1 MNDLRYALRMFWKSP
16 AFTIIAVATLALGI
30 GANTAIFSVVNA
42 LLLRQLHYKNLNELV
57 WVQATRQGVSR
68 AFYSV
73 LNFSD
78 TRSQSQTLDHWI
90 AFSTWGVNLRGSGE
104 TERLQGIR
112 ISAEACQ
119 NLGIKAVAGRT
130 LSPDDEKPDGA
141 PVVMLGYGLW
151 QRRFGGDPG
160 VIGSTQAIN
169 GDTYTV
175 VGVLPRDFVIPNAEI
190 EIVAPLRLESDPRR
204 TNRGTNFL
212 RLMARLKP
220 GFTPVQAQLE
230 LGAITDRLRQQFPED
245 NGNLTTPRV
254 LPLQDE
260 VVGGYRQSV
269 LVLLGAVGVVLLIAC
284 SNLANLQLAR
294 AAARQKEMAIRTA
307 LGATSWRLLRQL
319 LAEGMILA
327 LAGGALG
334 LILAT
339 WGKDLLVFLSP
350 GDFPLAETIAI
361 DGRVLLFS
369 AGVSLFAGLV
379 LSLAP
384 ALRAAKSDLN
394 AGLKAGGR
402 IDSGDTIRNRARNLF
417 IVAEIALSLVLLV
430 CASLLI
436 KSFGRLQSVNPGF
449 ALEQTLAVRLS
460 LPPAKYSS
468 GPAVKIF
475 YDKLAAR
482 LRTLP
487 GVESCGAAS
496 ALPMSGLNARTE
508 FLISGQPPAKP
519 SDVPGA
525 QHRWV
530 TPGYFRALDIPLIRG
545 REFAE
550 ADNERSA
557 GVVVIDR
564 ALARRFFPD
573 RDPIGAHI
581 LITLGDSSAPPE
593 YEIVGVVENVKHVA
607 LTEDPA
613 PTFYGPIPQIPKGV
627 AGFLATN
634 FSLVVRGALDP
645 DALAGMVRHELRAL
659 DSDVA
664 VSSVKPMRNV
674 LAASIAPRKFNLVL
688 LVAFAAT
695 ALLLAAGGLY
705 GVIAYLVTQRTREIG
720 VRFALGARR
729 SDIFSLIL
737 GHGFRLVLAGVV
749 LGLAGAIAA
758 TRLIS
763 GLLYNTSALDPLI
776 FASVAALLTLV
787 ALIASCLPARRAC
800 RVNPIVALRSE

>member
-1 MNDLRYALRMFWKSP
+1 MNDLRFAFRQLRKSP
-16 AFTIIAVATLALGI
+16 GFTFIAVLTLALGI

-42 LLLRQLHYKNLNELV
+42 LLLRQLHYKNPSELV
-57 WVQATRQGVSR
+57 WIQATRQGVNR

-78 TRSQSQTLDHWI
+78 MRNQSETLDHWI
-90 AFSTWGVNLRGSGE
+90 AFSTWGVNLRGDAE

-119 NLGIKAVAGRT
+119 NLGINASAGRT
-130 LSPDDEKPDGA
+130 LNPDDEKPNGV

-151 QRRFGGDPG
+151 QRRFGGDPR
-160 VIGSTQAIN
+160 VIGSTQVIN
-169 GDTYTV
+169 GDAYTV

-204 TNRGTNFL
+204 PYRGTNFL

-220 GFTPVQAQLE
+220 GFMPAQAQLE
-230 LGAITDRLRQQFPED
+230 LGAITDRLRQQFPRD
-245 NGNLTTPRV
+245 NDTMTPPRV

-260 VVGGYRQSV
+260 IVGGYRQSV

-307 LGATSWRLLRQL
+307 LGATGWHLLRQL
-319 LAEGMILA
+319 LAEGMVLA
-327 LAGGALG
+327 LAGGALS
-334 LILAT
+334 LMFAT

-394 AGLKAGGR
+394 TALKAGGHT
-402 IDSGDTIRNRARNLF
+402 DSGDSIRYRARNVL

-449 ALEQTLAVRLS
+449 DLEQTLAVRLS

-468 GPAVKIF
+468 GPMVKVF

-482 LRTLP
+482 LRALP
-487 GVESCGAAS
+487 GVDSCGAAS
-496 ALPMSGLNARTE
+496 ALPMSGLNARAE

-530 TPGYFRALDIPLIRG
+530 SPGYFRAMNIPLVRG

-550 ADNERSA
+550 GDNERSA
-557 GVVVIDR
+557 SVVVIDR

-581 LITLGDSSAPPE
+581 SLGDSSTPLE
-593 YEIVGVVENVKHVA
+593 YEIVGIVESVKHVA

-613 PTFYGPIPQIPKGV
+613 PTFYGPISQIPIGV
-627 AGFLATN
+627 TAFLTTN
-634 FSLVVRGALDP
+634 FSLVVRSALDP
-645 DALAGMVRHELRAL
+645 EALAGMVRHELRAL

-705 GVIAYLVTQRTREIG
+705 GVIAHLVTQRTREIG
-720 VRFALGARR
+720 VRLALGARR
-729 SDIFSLIL
+729 WDIFSLVL

-749 LGLAGAIAA
+749 LGLAGAVAA
-758 TRLIS
+758 TRLLS

-776 FASVAALLTLV
+776 FVSVAAVLTLV
-787 ALIASCLPARRAC
+787 ALIASCLPARRAIN
-800 RVNPIVALRSE
+800 VNPIVALRAE

>member
-1 MNDLRYALRMFWKSP
+1 MNDLRYALRMLWKSP
-16 AFTIIAVATLALGI
+16 VFSIIAVATLALGI

-42 LLLRQLHYKNLNELV
+42 LLLRQLHYKNPAELV

-68 AFYSV
+68 AFYSI

-78 TRSQSQTLDHWI
+78 TRNQSQTLDHWI
-90 AFSTWGVNLRGSGE
+90 AFSTWGVNLRGGAE

-112 ISAEACQ
+112 ISAEAFQ
-119 NLGIKAVAGRT
+119 NLGVKAAAGRT
-130 LSPDDEKPDGA
+130 LSPDDEKPDGP

-151 QRRFGGDPG
+151 QRRFGGAPG
-160 VIGSTQAIN
+160 VIGSTQLVN
-169 GDTYTV
+169 GDIYTV

-190 EIVAPLRLESDPRR
+190 EIVAPLRLETEPRR

-220 GFTPVQAQLE
+220 GFTPAQAQLE

-260 VVGGYRQSV
+260 VVGGYRQSM

-307 LGATSWRLLRQL
+307 LGATSWHLLRQL
-319 LAEGMILA
+319 LAEGMVLA
-327 LAGGALG
+327 FAGGALG
-334 LILAT
+334 LMLAT

-394 AGLKAGGR
+394 TGLKAGGR
-402 IDSGDTIRNRARNLF
+402 TDSGDSIRNRARNVL

-475 YDKLAAR
+475 YDQLAAR

-508 FLISGQPPAKP
+508 FLISGQPPAK
-519 SDVPGA
+519 
-525 QHRWV
+525 
-530 TPGYFRALDIPLIRG
+530 
-545 REFAE
+545 AE
-550 ADNERSA
+550 RCS
-557 GVVVIDR
+557 
-564 ALARRFFPD
+564 
-573 RDPIGAHI
+573 
-581 LITLGDSSAPPE
+581 
-593 YEIVGVVENVKHVA
+593 
-607 LTEDPA
+607 
-613 PTFYGPIPQIPKGV
+613 
-627 AGFLATN
+627 
-634 FSLVVRGALDP
+634 
-645 DALAGMVRHELRAL
+645 
-659 DSDVA
+659 
-664 VSSVKPMRNV
+664 
-674 LAASIAPRKFNLVL
+674 
-688 LVAFAAT
+688 
-695 ALLLAAGGLY
+695 
-705 GVIAYLVTQRTREIG
+705 
-720 VRFALGARR
+720 
-729 SDIFSLIL
+729 
-737 GHGFRLVLAGVV
+737 
-749 LGLAGAIAA
+749 
-758 TRLIS
+758 
-763 GLLYNTSALDPLI
+763 
-776 FASVAALLTLV
+776 
-787 ALIASCLPARRAC
+787 RRATSLGQSRLLSRDEYSSRARPRIC
-800 RVNPIVALRSE
+800 GRGQ